1 VDALGVHRVLAAC
14 EQAKAKGL
22 AVVSGLTLRYMDS
35 FREAIKRVHDGAVGE
50 VRTILA
56 NDYRNAT
63 WSLQRKPDWTDMEW
77 QMRNWPHFTWLSGD
91 FNVEQHVHNLDVCA
105 WAMGDRYPVKAIGLG
120 GQQVRKGPGNIF
132 DHHSVVYE
140 YEDGTRL
147 VSNCRQISGCKQ
159 DIGVDVLGSTGT
171 LRLTEQKGGMRIT
184 GAKPWEFDR
193 APTNGYQVEHDELFA
208 SIRAG
213 KPINNGEGLAK
224 STLLAIMGRWATYT
238 GQEIT
243 WDMAWNSKQ
252 DLTPA
257 SYEFGP
263 LPMPPVATPGVTKF
277 V

>member
-1 VDALGVHRVLAAC
+1 
-14 EQAKAKGL
+14 
-22 AVVSGLTLRYMDS
+22 
-35 FREAIKRVHDGAVGE
+35 
-50 VRTILA
+50 
-56 NDYRNAT
+56 
-63 WSLQRKPDWTDMEW
+63 
-77 QMRNWPHFTWLSGD
+77 
-91 FNVEQHVHNLDVCA
+91 
-105 WAMGDRYPVKAIGLG
+105 
-120 GQQVRKGPGNIF
+120 
-132 DHHSVVYE
+132 
-140 YEDGTRL
+140 

-213 KPINNGEGLAK
+213 KPLNNGEGLAK

-243 WDMAWNSKQ
+243 WDMVWNSKQ